1 MKANE
6 TTAISNNDNDLIMNT
21 VNQHLAMIQF
31 DTSAHVVE
39 VNTLFQQTMHFQS
52 QNDMIGKHHSEF
64 CFDEFSESVEYNQF
78 WRKLL
83 RGESFQDKINRK
95 DAFGRSI
102 WLEATYMPI
111 IENGRVTGVLKIATD
126 ITERQENIQSFVT
139 DLQSA
144 ASDLSERANL
154 GLTNQE
160 ALNEKMDEI
169 ETVSQRNTETL
180 NQLQD
185 EAKEIGNV
193 VKTIKNI
200 ASQTNLLS
208 LNASI
213 EAARAGEHGKG
224 FAVVADEVRKLST
237 KVESSITDVNDNVSS
252 IKKEINNITGGV
264 TEIQNALHDSTN
276 TIHEATDDYKMV
288 TTTSDH
294 LSEKANELK
303 SII

>member
-1 MKANE
+1 MMT
-6 TTAISNNDNDLIMNT
+6 TTAMPKNTNNLILST
-21 VNQHLAMIQF
+21 IDQHLAMIQF
-31 DTSAHVVE
+31 DTNARVVD
-39 VNTLFQQTMHFQS
+39 VNPLFQQTMHFQT

-64 CFDEFSESVEYNQF
+64 CFDEFSESVEYKQF
-78 WRKLL
+78 WGKLL

-95 DAFGRSI
+95 DAYGRSI
-102 WLEATYMPI
+102 WLEATYMPL

-126 ITERQENIQSFVT
+126 ITKRQDNIQTFVT
-139 DLQSA
+139 DLEQA
-144 ASDLSERANL
+144 ATDLSERANQ
-154 GLTNQE
+154 GLSNQE
-160 ALNEKMDEI
+160 ALNAKMDEI
-169 ETVSQRNTETL
+169 EAVSERNTETL
-180 NQLQD
+180 RQLQ
-185 EAKEIGNV
+185 EQAKEIGSV

-237 KVESSITDVNDNVSS
+237 KVESSITDVNENVTR
-252 IKKEINNITGGV
+252 ITTEIDNITHGV
-264 TEIQNALHDSTN
+264 TDIQNALQDSTN

-294 LSEKANELK
+294 LSGKAHELK